1 MAREKGVIGWI
12 IGLVSVGILFFVIG
26 YYWGK
31 GEQASTD
38 SSALNKTYHFSNWEQ
53 DKIELEED
61 LGKEDYDII
70 YAFIFMLTDEETI
83 ENCTLE
89 GREYRELLKIFKE
102 SAQKNKRI
110 SMIEERFGMMIDAE
124 GARMIYMNL
133 YETPPSLQF
142 SYNNEDYSL
151 DLSLKEIEKCSN
163 FNELLKSSIIITE
176 VPVDW

>member
-1 MAREKGVIGWI
+1 MSRKKRIIGQI
-12 IGLVSVGILFFVIG
+12 IGLASVGILSFVIG

-31 GEQASTD
+31 GWQESTD
-38 SSALNKTYHFSNWEQ
+38 SSVLNKTYHFSNWEQ

-61 LGKEDYDII
+61 LGKEDYGII
-70 YAFIFMLTDEETI
+70 YAFIFMLTDEETV

-102 SAQKNKRI
+102 KKEKNERI
-110 SMIEERFGMMIDAE
+110 GMLEYSIGDMIFVE
-124 GARMIYMNL
+124 GARIIYMNL
-133 YETPPSLQF
+133 YATPPSIQF

-176 VPVDW
+176 VPVD

>member
-12 IGLVSVGILFFVIG
+12 IVLVSVGILFFVIG

-70 YAFIFMLTDEETI
+70 YAFIFTLTDQETI

-89 GREYRELLKIFKE
+89 GRKYRELLKIFK
-102 SAQKNKRI
+102 QKKEKNERI
-110 SMIEERFGMMIDAE
+110 GMLEYSIGDMIFVE
-124 GARMIYMNL
+124 GARIIYMNL
-133 YETPPSLQF
+133 YATPPSIQF
-142 SYNNEDYSL
+142 SYNNEDYAL
-151 DLSLKEIEKCSN
+151 DLSLEEIEKCSD

-176 VPVDW
+176 VPVD